1 MSAAASSVA
10 QQGFR
15 PGGGRGRMGAPVEK
29 PKNGKETLARLI
41 RYFAPEKTYVLLLGA
56 AVVIAVLASVI
67 APSLQ
72 SKAIDHLVTRSFDRI
87 PHVLGMMLFF
97 YLIHGAATL
106 LQGFF
111 SARLSQRVIFRLR
124 RELFEKVISLPIPW
138 LDNHSHGDVMSRMTN
153 DAENVSNTISSSLS
167 SLFSGVLMLLGTV
180 IMMLR
185 FSVPL
190 TLLTCVTVLL
200 SIVTTKLLTGLMR
213 KYYLRRQTLLGTLN
227 GIVEE
232 KVTAG
237 KTVTAYNLQEAAV
250 REFNEASDELTK
262 VGITADIIGNAMGPL
277 MSMINNLSFVIVAAF
292 GAWFA
297 LRGMISVG
305 VISAFII
312 YSKQFSRPI
321 NELAQL
327 YGQIQTAVAG
337 AERIFDIL
345 DTESEDKSGA
355 HVLPITEGVIEFK
368 HVNFSYVPGKQ
379 VIHDFNL
386 KVEAGKKIALVG
398 STGSGKTTVV
408 NLLMRFYELDSGCI
422 TVDGVDIQDI
432 SCDVLRDSVGI
443 VLQDTVLFTDT
454 VRNNLKYA
462 DRSIS
467 DKKMIEAAESANC
480 DKVVAALPDGYDTV
494 LTAAGANLSQ
504 GQRQLL
510 TIGRAFLSYPKIL
523 ILDEATSSVDTR
535 TEQHIQNAMVELMRD
550 RTSLII
556 AHRLSTIRDA
566 DQIVVMDQGHIIE
579 TGTHDELL
587 EKGGMADRASHYPSQ
602 LSGGQQQ
609 RVAIARALASDPEII
624 YFDEPTSALDPEL
637 IGEVLSV
644 MRQLADEGMTMI
656 VVTHEM
662 DFAKNVSSR
671 TIFMEHGKIV
681 EEGDSKSFFASPKQE
696 RTREFLRLEDRGV

>member
-1 MSAAASSVA
+1 MSGQTTIQSSTV
-10 QQGFR
+10 QRGFR
-15 PGGGRGRMGAPVEK
+15 PGGRGNMGAPVEK
-29 PKNGKETLARLI
+29 PKEGKKTLSRLI
-41 RYFAPEKTYVLLLGA
+41 SYFRPEKKYVILLAA
-56 AVVIAVLASVI
+56 AVVLAVSASVI

-72 SKAIDHLVTRSFDRI
+72 SSAIDSLVTGAFGEIPRI
-87 PHVLGMMLFF
+87 LGLMLLA
-97 YLIHGAATL
+97 YLIHGSATL

-124 RELFEKVISLPIPW
+124 TELFSKVVSLPIPY
-138 LDNHSHGDVMSRMTN
+138 LDSHSHGDIMSRMTN
-153 DAENVSNTISSSLS
+153 DAENVSNVISSSLS
-167 SLFSGVLMLLGTV
+167 SLFSGVLMLVGTI

-185 FSVPL
+185 FSIPL
-190 TLLTCVTVLL
+190 TLLTCATVVLSVVVTRVM
-200 SIVTTKLLTGLMR
+200 SSLMR
-213 KYYLRRQTLLGTLN
+213 KYYLRRQELLGKLN

-232 KVTAG
+232 KISAG
-237 KTVTAYNLQEAAV
+237 KTVTAYNLQAATIE
-250 REFNEASDELTK
+250 EFNTASDELTK
-262 VGITADIIGNAMGPL
+262 TGIIADVIGNAMGPL
-277 MSMINNLSFVIVAAF
+277 MNMINNFSFVIVAAF

-312 YSKQFSRPI
+312 YSKQYSRPI

-327 YGQIQTAVAG
+327 YGQIETAIAG
-337 AERIFDIL
+337 AERIFSVL
-345 DTESEDKSGA
+345 DAESENTSGERNFE
-355 HVLPITEGVIEFK
+355 VTKGVIEFQ

-379 VIHDFNL
+379 VIYDFNL
-386 KVEAGKKIALVG
+386 RVEAGKKIALVG

-408 NLLMRFYELDSGCI
+408 NLLMRFYDIDSGSI
-422 TVDGVDIQDI
+422 TVDGVDIRDI
-432 SCDVLRDSVGI
+432 STDVLRDSVGI

-467 DKKMIEAAESANC
+467 DKKMIEAAESSNC

-535 TEQHIQNAMVELMRD
+535 TELHIQNAMVELMRN

-566 DQIVVMDQGHIIE
+566 DQIVVMEQGHIIE
-579 TGTHDELL
+579 TGTHEELL
-587 EKGGMADRASHYPSQ
+587 AKGGSYYKLYMTQFA
-602 LSGGQQQ
+602 G
-609 RVAIARALASDPEII
+609 
-624 YFDEPTSALDPEL
+624 SA
-637 IGEVLSV
+637 
-644 MRQLADEGMTMI
+644 T
-656 VVTHEM
+656 
-662 DFAKNVSSR
+662 
-671 TIFMEHGKIV
+671 
-681 EEGDSKSFFASPKQE
+681 
-696 RTREFLRLEDRGV
+696 

>member
-1 MSAAASSVA
+1 MSGQTTIQSSTV
-10 QQGFR
+10 QRGFR
-15 PGGGRGRMGAPVEK
+15 PGGRGNMGAPVEK
-29 PKNGKETLARLI
+29 PKEGKKTLSRLI
-41 RYFAPEKTYVLLLGA
+41 SYFRPEKKYVILLAA
-56 AVVIAVLASVI
+56 AVVLAVSASVI

-72 SKAIDHLVTRSFDRI
+72 SSAIDSLVTGAFGEIPRI
-87 PHVLGMMLFF
+87 LGLMLLA
-97 YLIHGAATL
+97 YLIHGSATL

-124 RELFEKVISLPIPW
+124 TELFSKVVSLPVPY
-138 LDNHSHGDVMSRMTN
+138 LDSHSRGDIMSRMTN
-153 DAENVSNTISSSLS
+153 DAENVSNVISSSLS
-167 SLFSGVLMLLGTV
+167 SLFSGVLMLVGTI
-180 IMMLR
+180 IMMLH
-185 FSVPL
+185 FSIPL
-190 TLLTCVTVLL
+190 TLLTCATVVLSVVVTRVM
-200 SIVTTKLLTGLMR
+200 SSLMR
-213 KYYLRRQTLLGTLN
+213 KYYLRRQELLGKLN

-232 KVTAG
+232 KISAG
-237 KTVTAYNLQEAAV
+237 KTVTAYNLQAATIE
-250 REFNEASDELTK
+250 EFNTASDELTK
-262 VGITADIIGNAMGPL
+262 TGIIADVIGNAMGPL
-277 MSMINNLSFVIVAAF
+277 MNMINNFSFVIVAAF

-327 YGQIQTAVAG
+327 YGQIETAIAG
-337 AERIFDIL
+337 AERIFSVL
-345 DTESEDKSGA
+345 DAESENTSGERNFE
-355 HVLPITEGVIEFK
+355 VTKGVIEFQ

-379 VIHDFNL
+379 VIYDFNL
-386 KVEAGKKIALVG
+386 RVEAGKKIALVG

-408 NLLMRFYELDSGCI
+408 NLLMRFYDIDSGSI
-422 TVDGVDIQDI
+422 TVDGVDIRDI
-432 SCDVLRDSVGI
+432 STDVLRDSVGI

-467 DKKMIEAAESANC
+467 DKKMIEAAESSNC

-535 TEQHIQNAMVELMRD
+535 TELHIQNAMVELMRN

-566 DQIVVMDQGHIIE
+566 DQIVVMEQGHIIE
-579 TGTHDELL
+579 TGTHEELL
-587 EKGGMADRASHYPSQ
+587 AKGGSYYKLYMTQFA
-602 LSGGQQQ
+602 G
-609 RVAIARALASDPEII
+609 
-624 YFDEPTSALDPEL
+624 SA
-637 IGEVLSV
+637 
-644 MRQLADEGMTMI
+644 T
-656 VVTHEM
+656 
-662 DFAKNVSSR
+662 
-671 TIFMEHGKIV
+671 
-681 EEGDSKSFFASPKQE
+681 
-696 RTREFLRLEDRGV
+696 

>member
-1 MSAAASSVA
+1 MSGQTTIQSSAV
-10 QQGFR
+10 QRGFR
-15 PGGGRGRMGAPVEK
+15 PGGRGNMGAPVEK
-29 PKNGKETLARLI
+29 PKEGKKTLSRLI
-41 RYFAPEKTYVLLLGA
+41 SYFRPEKKYVILLAA
-56 AVVIAVLASVI
+56 AVVLAVSASVI

-72 SKAIDHLVTRSFDRI
+72 SSAIDSLVTGAFGEIPRI
-87 PHVLGMMLFF
+87 LGLMLLA
-97 YLIHGAATL
+97 YLIHGSATL

-124 RELFEKVISLPIPW
+124 NELFNKVVSLPIPY
-138 LDNHSHGDVMSRMTN
+138 LDNHSHGDIMSRMTN
-153 DAENVSNTISSSLS
+153 DAENVSNVISSSLS
-167 SLFSGVLMLLGTV
+167 SLFSGVLMLVGTI

-185 FSVPL
+185 FSIPL
-190 TLLTCVTVLL
+190 TLLTCATVVLSVVVTRVM
-200 SIVTTKLLTGLMR
+200 SSLMR
-213 KYYLRRQTLLGTLN
+213 KYYLRRQELLGKLN

-232 KVTAG
+232 KISAG
-237 KTVTAYNLQEAAV
+237 KTVTAYNLQAATIE
-250 REFNEASDELTK
+250 EFNTASDELTK
-262 VGITADIIGNAMGPL
+262 TGIIADVIGNAMGPL
-277 MSMINNLSFVIVAAF
+277 MNMINNFSFVIVAAF

-327 YGQIQTAVAG
+327 YGQIETAIAG
-337 AERIFDIL
+337 AERIFSVL
-345 DTESEDKSGA
+345 DAESENTSGERNFA
-355 HVLPITEGVIEFK
+355 VTEGVIEFQ

-379 VIHDFNL
+379 VIYDFNL
-386 KVEAGKKIALVG
+386 RVEAGKKIALVG

-408 NLLMRFYELDSGCI
+408 NLLMRFYDIDSGSI
-422 TVDGVDIQDI
+422 TVDGVDIRDI
-432 SCDVLRDSVGI
+432 STDVLRDSVGI

-467 DKKMIEAAESANC
+467 DKKMIEAAESSNC

-535 TEQHIQNAMVELMRD
+535 TELHIQNAMVELMRN

-566 DQIVVMDQGHIIE
+566 DQIVVMEQGHIIE
-579 TGTHDELL
+579 TGTHEELL
-587 EKGGMADRASHYPSQ
+587 AKGGSYYKLYMTQFA
-602 LSGGQQQ
+602 G
-609 RVAIARALASDPEII
+609 
-624 YFDEPTSALDPEL
+624 SA
-637 IGEVLSV
+637 
-644 MRQLADEGMTMI
+644 T
-656 VVTHEM
+656 
-662 DFAKNVSSR
+662 
-671 TIFMEHGKIV
+671 
-681 EEGDSKSFFASPKQE
+681 
-696 RTREFLRLEDRGV
+696 

>member
-1 MSAAASSVA
+1 MSAVTSSSASTVV

-15 PGGGRGRMGAPVEK
+15 RGGRGSMGAPTEK
-29 PKNGKETLARLI
+29 PKDGKKTLSRLAA
-41 RYFAPEKTYVLLLGA
+41 YFGSEKKYVLLLA
-56 AVVIAVLASVI
+56 AVVILGVAASVI
-67 APSLQ
+67 APRLQ
-72 SKAIDHLVTRSFDRI
+72 SQAIDHLVQRSFERI
-87 PHVLGMMLFF
+87 PKVLGFMLFF

-106 LQGFF
+106 LQGFL
-111 SARLSQRVIFRLR
+111 SARLSQRVIYRLR
-124 RELFEKVISLPIPW
+124 TELFEKVISLPIPW
-138 LDNHSHGDVMSRMTN
+138 LDSHPGGDVMSRMTN
-153 DAENVSNTISSSLS
+153 DAENVSGTVSSSLS
-167 SLFSGVLMLLGTV
+167 SLFSGVLTLIGTI
-180 IMMLR
+180 IMML
-185 FSVPL
+185 SYSIPL
-190 TLLTCVTVLL
+190 TLLTCLTVVLSVVTTRLL
-200 SIVTTKLLTGLMR
+200 SRLMR

-232 KVTAG
+232 KVSAG
-237 KTVTAYNLQEAAV
+237 KTVTAYNLQDAAV
-250 REFNEASDELTK
+250 SEFDAASDELTR

-312 YSKQFSRPI
+312 YSKQFSRPV

-345 DTESEDKSGA
+345 DAASEDKSGSR
-355 HVLPITEGVIEFK
+355 VLPITEGVIEFR

-386 KVEAGKKIALVG
+386 RVEAGKKIALVG
-398 STGSGKTTVV
+398 STGSGKTTIV
-408 NLLMRFYELDSGCI
+408 NLLMRFYDLDSGSI
-422 TVDGVDIQDI
+422 TVDGVDIRDI

-535 TEQHIQNAMVELMRD
+535 TEQHIQDAMVELMRD

-556 AHRLSTIRDA
+556 AHRLSTIQDA
-566 DQIVVMDQGHIIE
+566 DQIVVMEQGHIIE
-579 TGTHDELL
+579 TGTHEELL
-587 EKGGMADRASHYPSQ
+587 KQKGAYYQ
-602 LSGGQQQ
+602 L
-609 RVAIARALASDPEII
+609 
-624 YFDEPTSALDPEL
+624 Y
-637 IGEVLSV
+637 
-644 MRQLADEGMTMI
+644 MTQ
-656 VVTHEM
+656 
-662 DFAKNVSSR
+662 FAGNA
-671 TIFMEHGKIV
+671 T
-681 EEGDSKSFFASPKQE
+681 
-696 RTREFLRLEDRGV
+696 

>member
-1 MSAAASSVA
+1 MSGQTTIQSSTV
-10 QQGFR
+10 QRGFR
-15 PGGGRGRMGAPVEK
+15 PGGRGNMGAPVEK
-29 PKNGKETLARLI
+29 PKEGKKTLSRLI
-41 RYFAPEKTYVLLLGA
+41 SYFRPEKKYVILLAA
-56 AVVIAVLASVI
+56 AVVLAVSASVI

-72 SKAIDHLVTRSFDRI
+72 SSAIDSLVTGAFGEIPRI
-87 PHVLGMMLFF
+87 LGLMLLA
-97 YLIHGAATL
+97 YLIHGSATL

-124 RELFEKVISLPIPW
+124 NELFNKVVSLPIPY
-138 LDNHSHGDVMSRMTN
+138 LDNHSHGDIMSRMTN
-153 DAENVSNTISSSLS
+153 DAENVSNVISSSLS
-167 SLFSGVLMLLGTV
+167 SLFSGVLMLVGTI
-180 IMMLR
+180 IMMMR
-185 FSVPL
+185 FSIPL
-190 TLLTCVTVLL
+190 TLLTCATVVLSVVVTRVM
-200 SIVTTKLLTGLMR
+200 SSLMR
-213 KYYLRRQTLLGTLN
+213 KYYLRRQELLGKLN

-232 KVTAG
+232 KISAG
-237 KTVTAYNLQEAAV
+237 KTVTAYNLQAATIE
-250 REFNEASDELTK
+250 EFNTASDELTK
-262 VGITADIIGNAMGPL
+262 TGIIADVIGNAMGPL
-277 MSMINNLSFVIVAAF
+277 MNMINNFSFVIVAAF

-327 YGQIQTAVAG
+327 YGQIETAIAG
-337 AERIFDIL
+337 AERIFSVL
-345 DTESEDKSGA
+345 DAESENTSGERNFA
-355 HVLPITEGVIEFK
+355 VTEGVIEFQ

-379 VIHDFNL
+379 VIYDFNL
-386 KVEAGKKIALVG
+386 RVEAGKKIALVG

-408 NLLMRFYELDSGCI
+408 NLLMRFYDIDSGSI
-422 TVDGVDIQDI
+422 TVDGVDIRDI
-432 SCDVLRDSVGI
+432 STDVLRDSVGI

-467 DKKMIEAAESANC
+467 DKKMIEAAESSNC

-535 TEQHIQNAMVELMRD
+535 TELHIQNAMVELMRN

-566 DQIVVMDQGHIIE
+566 DQIVVMEQGHIIE
-579 TGTHDELL
+579 TGTHEELL
-587 EKGGMADRASHYPSQ
+587 AKGGSYYKLYMTQ
-602 LSGGQQQ
+602 FEG
-609 RVAIARALASDPEII
+609 
-624 YFDEPTSALDPEL
+624 SA
-637 IGEVLSV
+637 
-644 MRQLADEGMTMI
+644 T
-656 VVTHEM
+656 
-662 DFAKNVSSR
+662 
-671 TIFMEHGKIV
+671 
-681 EEGDSKSFFASPKQE
+681 
-696 RTREFLRLEDRGV
+696 

>member
-1 MSAAASSVA
+1 MSGQTTIQSSAV
-10 QQGFR
+10 QRGFR
-15 PGGGRGRMGAPVEK
+15 PGGRGNMGAPVEK
-29 PKNGKETLARLI
+29 PKEGKKTLSRLI
-41 RYFAPEKTYVLLLGA
+41 SYFRPEKKYVILLAA
-56 AVVIAVLASVI
+56 AVVLAVSASVI

-72 SKAIDHLVTRSFDRI
+72 SSAIDSLVTGAFGEIPRI
-87 PHVLGMMLFF
+87 LGLMLLA
-97 YLIHGAATL
+97 YLIHGSATL

-124 RELFEKVISLPIPW
+124 NELFNKVVSLPIPY
-138 LDNHSHGDVMSRMTN
+138 LDNHSHGDIMSRMTN
-153 DAENVSNTISSSLS
+153 DAENVSNVISSSLS
-167 SLFSGVLMLLGTV
+167 SLFSGVLMLVGTI
-180 IMMLR
+180 IMMMR
-185 FSVPL
+185 FSIPL
-190 TLLTCVTVLL
+190 TLLTCATVVLSVVVTRVM
-200 SIVTTKLLTGLMR
+200 SSLMR
-213 KYYLRRQTLLGTLN
+213 KYYLRRQELLGKLN

-232 KVTAG
+232 KISAG
-237 KTVTAYNLQEAAV
+237 KTVTAYNLQAATIE
-250 REFNEASDELTK
+250 EFNTASDELTK
-262 VGITADIIGNAMGPL
+262 TGIIADVIGNAMGPL
-277 MSMINNLSFVIVAAF
+277 MNMINNFSFVIVAAF

-327 YGQIQTAVAG
+327 YGQIETAIAG
-337 AERIFDIL
+337 AERIFSVL
-345 DTESEDKSGA
+345 DAESENTGGERNFEVTK
-355 HVLPITEGVIEFK
+355 GVIEFQ

-379 VIHDFNL
+379 VIYDFNL
-386 KVEAGKKIALVG
+386 RVEAGKKIALVG

-408 NLLMRFYELDSGCI
+408 NLLMRFYDIDSGSI
-422 TVDGVDIQDI
+422 TVDGVDIRDI
-432 SCDVLRDSVGI
+432 STDVLRDSVGI

-467 DKKMIEAAESANC
+467 DKKMIEAAESSNC

-535 TEQHIQNAMVELMRD
+535 TELHIQNAMVELMRN

-566 DQIVVMDQGHIIE
+566 DQIVVMEQGHIIE
-579 TGTHDELL
+579 TGTHEELL
-587 EKGGMADRASHYPSQ
+587 AKGGSYYKLYMTQFA
-602 LSGGQQQ
+602 G
-609 RVAIARALASDPEII
+609 
-624 YFDEPTSALDPEL
+624 SA
-637 IGEVLSV
+637 
-644 MRQLADEGMTMI
+644 T
-656 VVTHEM
+656 
-662 DFAKNVSSR
+662 
-671 TIFMEHGKIV
+671 
-681 EEGDSKSFFASPKQE
+681 
-696 RTREFLRLEDRGV
+696 

>member
-1 MSAAASSVA
+1 MSTAASSSSTSTVV

-15 PGGGRGRMGAPVEK
+15 RGAGRGNMGAPVEK
-29 PKNGKETLARLI
+29 PKDGKKTLSRLVH
-41 RYFAPEKTYVLLLGA
+41 YFASEIKYVVLLALVVVLG
-56 AVVIAVLASVI
+56 VVASVI

-72 SKAIDHLVTRSFDRI
+72 SQAIDHLVQRTFDQI
-87 PHVLGMMLFF
+87 PPVLGAMLFF

-124 RELFEKVISLPIPW
+124 AELFEKVISLPIPW
-138 LDNHSHGDVMSRMTN
+138 LDNHPGGDIMSRMTN
-153 DAENVSNTISSSLS
+153 DAENVSSTVSSSLS
-167 SLFSGVLMLLGTV
+167 SLFSGVLTLFGTV

-185 FSVPL
+185 YSIPL
-190 TLLTCVTVLL
+190 TLLTCLTVVL
-200 SIVTTKLLTGLMR
+200 SLITTKLLSGLMR
-213 KYYLRRQTLLGTLN
+213 RYYLRRQTLLGTLN

-232 KVTAG
+232 KVSAG
-237 KTVTAYNLQEAAV
+237 KTVTAYNLQDAAV
-250 REFNEASDELTK
+250 REFDTASDELTK
-262 VGITADIIGNAMGPL
+262 IGITADIIGNAMGPL

-305 VISAFII
+305 VISAFIV
-312 YSKQFSRPI
+312 YSKQFSRPV

-345 DTESEDKSGA
+345 DAPSEDKSGDS
-355 HVLPITEGVIEFK
+355 VLPVTEGVIEFK

-386 KVEAGKKIALVG
+386 RVEAGKKIALVG
-398 STGSGKTTVV
+398 STGSGKTTIV
-408 NLLMRFYELDSGCI
+408 NLLMRFYDLDSGSI
-422 TVDGVDIQDI
+422 TVDGVDIKDI

-462 DRSIS
+462 DRSIP

-556 AHRLSTIRDA
+556 AHRLSTIQDA
-566 DQIVVMDQGHIIE
+566 DQIVVMEQGHIIE
-579 TGTHDELL
+579 TGTHEELL
-587 EKGGMADRASHYPSQ
+587 QLGGTYYQ
-602 LSGGQQQ
+602 L
-609 RVAIARALASDPEII
+609 
-624 YFDEPTSALDPEL
+624 Y
-637 IGEVLSV
+637 
-644 MRQLADEGMTMI
+644 MTQ
-656 VVTHEM
+656 
-662 DFAKNVSSR
+662 FAGNA
-671 TIFMEHGKIV
+671 T
-681 EEGDSKSFFASPKQE
+681 
-696 RTREFLRLEDRGV
+696 

>member
-1 MSAAASSVA
+1 MSSQTAIRSSTV
-10 QQGFR
+10 QRGFR
-15 PGGGRGRMGAPVEK
+15 PGGRGNMGAPVEK
-29 PKNGKETLARLI
+29 PKEGKKTLSRLVS
-41 RYFAPEKTYVLLLGA
+41 YFGPEKKYVILLA
-56 AVVIAVLASVI
+56 VAVVLAVSASVI

-72 SKAIDHLVTRSFDRI
+72 SSAIDGLVTGAFEEI
-87 PHVLGMMLFF
+87 PGILGMMLLA

-111 SARLSQRVIFRLR
+111 SARLSQRVIYRLR
-124 RELFEKVISLPIPW
+124 NELFGKVVSLPIPY
-138 LDNHSHGDVMSRMTN
+138 LDNHSHGDIMSRMTN
-153 DAENVSNTISSSLS
+153 DAENVSNVISSSLT
-167 SLFSGVLMLLGTV
+167 SLFSCVLTLAGTV

-185 FSVPL
+185 YSVPL

-200 SIVTTKLLTGLMR
+200 SIVVTRVMSSLMR
-213 KYYLRRQTLLGTLN
+213 KYYLRRQELLGKLN

-232 KVTAG
+232 KVSAG
-237 KTVTAYNLQEAAV
+237 KTVTAYNLQAAAIE
-250 REFNEASDELTK
+250 EFNTASDELTK
-262 VGITADIIGNAMGPL
+262 TGIIADVIGNAMGPL
-277 MSMINNLSFVIVAAF
+277 MNMINNFSFVIVAAF

-327 YGQIQTAVAG
+327 YGQIETAIAG
-337 AERIFDIL
+337 AERIFSIL
-345 DTESEDKSGA
+345 DAESENTGGDRDFEVTK
-355 HVLPITEGVIEFK
+355 GVIEFQ

-379 VIHDFNL
+379 VIYDFNL
-386 KVEAGKKIALVG
+386 RVEAGKKIALVG
-398 STGSGKTTVV
+398 STGSGKTTIV
-408 NLLMRFYELDSGCI
+408 NLLMRFYDIDSGSI
-422 TVDGVDIQDI
+422 TVDGVDICDI
-432 SCDVLRDSVGI
+432 STDVLRDSVGI

-467 DKKMIEAAESANC
+467 DKKMIEAAESSNC
-480 DKVVAALPDGYDTV
+480 DKVVAALPDGYDTI

-535 TEQHIQNAMVELMRD
+535 TELHIQNAMVELMRD

-566 DQIVVMDQGHIIE
+566 DQIVVMEQGHIIE
-579 TGTHDELL
+579 TGTHEELL
-587 EKGGMADRASHYPSQ
+587 AKGGSYYKLYMTQFA
-602 LSGGQQQ
+602 G
-609 RVAIARALASDPEII
+609 
-624 YFDEPTSALDPEL
+624 SA
-637 IGEVLSV
+637 
-644 MRQLADEGMTMI
+644 T
-656 VVTHEM
+656 
-662 DFAKNVSSR
+662 
-671 TIFMEHGKIV
+671 
-681 EEGDSKSFFASPKQE
+681 
-696 RTREFLRLEDRGV
+696 